1 MFAAHQ
7 GWENSPM
14 IALNSNLTLNFDE
27 LSSQYIAVVFLVL
40 FLITLT
46 CSFGNS

>member
-7 GWENSPM
+7 GWEDSPI
-14 IALNSNLTLNFDE
+14 IALNSNLTLNYDE
-27 LSSQYIAVVFLVL
+27 LSSQYIAVVFFVL

>member
-7 GWENSPM
+7 GWEDSPI
-14 IALNSNLTLNFDE
+14 IALNSNLALNYDE
-27 LSSQYIAVVFLVL
+27 LSSQYIAVGFFVL